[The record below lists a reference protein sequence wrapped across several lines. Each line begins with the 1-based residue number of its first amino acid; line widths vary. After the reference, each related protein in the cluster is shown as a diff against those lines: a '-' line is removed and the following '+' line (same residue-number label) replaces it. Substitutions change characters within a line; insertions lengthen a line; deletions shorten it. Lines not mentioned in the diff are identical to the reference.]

1 MDAELTTKIREY
13 STDIKQQNSFLE
25 LLDYYNVNSLMEV
38 TQEMGEEFLA
48 KLESGEVRI
57 RRGY

>member
-1 MDAELTTKIREY
+1 MDAELTSRIREY
-13 STDIKQQNSFLE
+13 STDIKQQNSFLAF
-25 LLDYYNVNSLMEV
+25 LDYYNVNSLMEV

-48 KLESGEVRI
+48 KLESGEIRI

>member
-13 STDIKQQNSFLE
+13 STDIKQQNSFLA

-48 KLESGEVRI
+48 KLESGEIRI